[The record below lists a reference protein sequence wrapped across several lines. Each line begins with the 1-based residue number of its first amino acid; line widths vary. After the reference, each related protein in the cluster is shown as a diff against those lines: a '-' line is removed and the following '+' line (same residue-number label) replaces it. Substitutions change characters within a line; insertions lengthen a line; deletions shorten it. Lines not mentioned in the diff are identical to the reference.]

1 MAKIGKRLR
10 ALKDTTGAAEALQN
24 LDEAV
29 AAVVGGSGVK
39 FDETIDVAVR
49 LGIDPKKSDQ
59 AVRGAVVLPAGTG
72 KTVRVAV
79 VADESGAQAALD
91 AGADKAGLED
101 LIEEIKGGKTDFDV
115 LIATPAAMRLLAP
128 VGKILGPRGLMPN
141 PKTGTVNADT
151 AIAVKNAKAGQVRYR
166 ADKGGIVHAPV
177 GKASFA
183 PADLKRNIESLLDSI
198 KRAKPASSKGVYL
211 RQLSLSATMGVAV
224 AVDIA
229 TYR

>member
-79 VADESGAQAALD
+79 VADEAGAQAALD

-128 VGKILGPRGLMPN
+128 IGKILGPRGLMPN

-183 PADLKRNIESLLDSI
+183 SADLKRNIESLLDSI

>member
-79 VADESGAQAALD
+79 VADEAGAQAALD

-128 VGKILGPRGLMPN
+128 IGKILGPRGLMPN

>member
-1 MAKIGKRLR
+1 MAKIGKRLQ

-79 VADESGAQAALD
+79 VADEAGAQAALD

-128 VGKILGPRGLMPN
+128 IGKILGPRGLMPN
-141 PKTGTVNADT
+141 PKTRTVNADT

>member
-39 FDETIDVAVR
+39 FDETVDVAVR

-79 VADESGAQAALD
+79 VADEAGAQAALD

-128 VGKILGPRGLMPN
+128 IGKILGPRGLMPN

>member
-1 MAKIGKRLR
+1 M
-10 ALKDTTGAAEALQN
+10 
-24 LDEAV
+24 
-29 AAVVGGSGVK
+29 
-39 FDETIDVAVR
+39 
-49 LGIDPKKSDQ
+49 
-59 AVRGAVVLPAGTG
+59 VLPAGTG

-79 VADESGAQAALD
+79 VADEAGAQAALD

-128 VGKILGPRGLMPN
+128 IGKILGPRGLMPN

>member
-1 MAKIGKRLR
+1 MAKIGKRLQ

-79 VADESGAQAALD
+79 VADEAGAQAALD

-128 VGKILGPRGLMPN
+128 IGKILGPRGLMPN

>member
-1 MAKIGKRLR
+1 MAKIGKRLQ
-10 ALKDTTGAAEALQN
+10 ALKDTTGVAEALQN

-79 VADESGAQAALD
+79 VADEAGAQAALD

-128 VGKILGPRGLMPN
+128 IGKILGPRGLMPN